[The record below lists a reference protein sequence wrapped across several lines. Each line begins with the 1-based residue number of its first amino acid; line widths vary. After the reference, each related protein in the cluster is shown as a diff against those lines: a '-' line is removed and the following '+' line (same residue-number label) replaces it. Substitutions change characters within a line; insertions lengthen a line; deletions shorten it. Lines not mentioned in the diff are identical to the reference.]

1 MSPMRTRQS
10 IKNTKLV
17 AVNEHGARIGEDH
30 PLAKWTNEQVDLVF
44 ELRDQ
49 GWGYK
54 RIVNATGM
62 PKRTVRDICN
72 GRRRCQYP
80 DRWKRVVV

>member
-1 MSPMRTRQS
+1 MRTRRTT
-10 IKNTKLV
+10 KDTKLV
-17 AVNEHGARIGEDH
+17 PVNALGSRIGEDH
-30 PLAKWTNEQVDLVF
+30 PNAKWTNEQVDLVF
-44 ELRDQ
+44 ELRDK

-72 GRRRCQYP
+72 GRRRCQYA
-80 DRWKRVVV
+80 DHWKRVPV